1 MKLNETKPY
10 VETSG
15 DLEEQFF
22 SIQDQ
27 GMIFDI
33 LRNKMYSNPILAIC
47 REISCNARDAHREVG
62 NEETPVQIVLPNN
75 LEPTY
80 KIRDFGPGISPNRMS
95 NIFIKYTASTKRSD
109 NLQTGGFGLGAKT
122 PFSYSDTFSI
132 VTNVDG
138 TQYNYSCFIDET
150 KVGKLAL
157 LSEAPTNEPNG
168 TTIIIPVKP
177 ADFNFFRDYTEQ
189 ATRHWK
195 VRPEIKGASVPW
207 KDVKPI
213 LSGNNWLIGSSS
225 HSSSSYNY
233 DRDVKLIID
242 GVEYPLDVTT
252 LRKYADS
259 KVIDS
264 VRGSFYLYFGVGE
277 LSLSASREQ
286 VYLDDST
293 QRKISERLSEVAKD
307 LKKNA
312 SDKIEQFTDYWK
324 ANCFYRKELNEMFSN
339 LDFLG
344 KLSWKG
350 YDLHNHY
357 VDAKCD
363 IFSFAKGGYSRKG
376 TDPNKLRRSRGRNI
390 QFYDKSKLVLN
401 DLSIKEPTP
410 RHVKKLFED
419 NPDFETVQVI
429 CLNDKVTLQ
438 DLNNSIHLDQMNY
451 VNLSSLTKASGR
463 AYKPSANRLLVFKFD
478 AGPCMFRQVSY
489 ASVEE
494 DENEIKVLCRLTKDP
509 YSTNN
514 RTAQMTNGQTLHSE
528 TFNSLLKKFPNL
540 SIYGLDVTADKDRI
554 AEDFSDFIDLEEF
567 IKEKIIKDPTIDFL
581 KLKYASSQHYHL
593 SDRLLRG
600 YNIFIK
606 KVEDPN
612 SVFLKKIKINKELQ
626 SLSEQSKYILH
637 VYELFDHFIDDNE
650 VKDWLLKNKD
660 YDLEAINTEC
670 SNKYPLLDH
679 INTYHIDHIVEQVTH
694 YINLSDK

>member
-62 NEETPVQIVLPNN
+62 NEEIPVQIVLPNN

-80 KIRDFGPGISPNRMS
+80 KIRDFGPGISPSRMS

-189 ATRHWK
+189 STRHWK
-195 VRPEIKGASVPW
+195 VRPEIRGGVVQWRNMTPTLTGSNW
-207 KDVKPI
+207 I
-213 LSGNNWLIGSSS
+213 IGNHTGPD
-225 HSSSSYNY
+225 SYNWN
-233 DRDVKLIID
+233 REVKLIVD
-242 GVEYPLDVTT
+242 FVEYPLDINA

-264 VRGSFYLYFGVGE
+264 VRGCFYLYFGVGE

-286 VYLDDST
+286 VYLDEAT
-293 QRKISERLSEVAKD
+293 QKKIAARLSEVAKE
-307 LKKNA
+307 LAKNA
-312 SDKIEQFTDYWK
+312 SDKIEKFTDYWQ
-324 ANCFYRKELNEMFSN
+324 ANCFYRKELNEIFSN

-344 KLSWKG
+344 KLDWHG
-350 YDLHNHY
+350 YELHNHY
-357 VDAKCD
+357 VDTKTDVFA
-363 IFSFAKGGYSRKG
+363 FAKGGYSRKG

-390 QFYDKSKLVLN
+390 QFSDKSRLIFN

-419 NPDFETVQVI
+419 DPTIDSVQVV
-429 CLNDKVTLQ
+429 CPNDKVTLQ
-438 DLNNSIHLDQMNY
+438 VLNDTVHFDQMNY
-451 VNLSSLTKASGR
+451 VLLSSLTKATGR
-463 AYKPSANRLLVFKFD
+463 TYKPSANRLLVFKFD
-478 AGPCMFRQVSY
+478 PGACNFRQVSY
-489 ASVEE
+489 ASIEEDGVEE
-494 DENEIKVLCRLTKDP
+494 KILCRLSKDH
-509 YSTNN
+509 YST
-514 RTAQMTNGQTLHSE
+514 TARIAQLANGTNVHNETLS
-528 TFNSLLKKFPNL
+528 SLTKKFPRIG
-540 SIYGLDVTADKDRI
+540 IYGIDASAAKDRV
-554 AEDFSDFIDLEEF
+554 EEEFSDFDELDEF
-567 IKEKIIKDPTIDFL
+567 IKEKVINDKTIDFVKIKFATGQQYHVNDRYLRGYSTFTSRIKDP
-581 KLKYASSQHYHL
+581 
-593 SDRLLRG
+593 
-600 YNIFIK
+600 
-606 KVEDPN
+606 N
-612 SVFLKKIKINKELQ
+612 SLFLKKIKVNKEIQDLVN
-626 SLSEQSKYILH
+626 QSKYILNI
-637 VYELFDHFIDDNE
+637 YELFDHFIEEDE
-650 VKDWLLKNKD
+650 VNDWLANNKD
-660 YDLEAINTEC
+660 YDLEDINSQC
-670 SNKYPLLDH
+670 ASKYPLLEH
-679 INTYHIDHIVEQVTH
+679 VNTYHVDHIATQISDYV
-694 YINLSDK
+694 NLVDR